1 MVKPKQGDIIK
12 LNLDPTKGHEQAGYR
27 PVLVINNAS
36 SSKAS
41 NMMVICPI
49 TNTDRDSLLHV
60 PLKGLVTTG
69 FVMCDQIKAVD
80 LKARDYKIIE
90 AIDDDMLWEVID
102 IVCGIV
108 EIED

>member
-1 MVKPKQGDIIK
+1 
-12 LNLDPTKGHEQAGYR
+12 KGHEQAGYR

-36 SSKAS
+36 FSKAS
-41 NMMVICPI
+41 NMIVICPI

-60 PLKGLVTTG
+60 PLEGLVTTG

-80 LKARDYKIIE
+80 LKARNYKIIE
-90 AIDDDMLWEVID
+90 AIDDDTLWEVID
-102 IVCGIV
+102 IVCGLV